1 MYIYHEKLTVGTVEM
16 WSSQKL
22 VGVQQLRRSRAAA
35 HKEGFVASGVAD
47 TAGGGAY
54 PPQRH
59 VQHC

>member
-22 VGVQQLRRSRAAA
+22 VGVGQLRRSRAAA
-35 HKEGFVASGVAD
+35 QEGFVASGVAD